1 MLFTI
6 GDGKFLGDVVSL
18 IHMCLH
24 FVVQCP
30 QKIDKLTAVHPY
42 FPSTVSKAIVKWIK
56 QHTAVCYAFYTSL
69 LTVANRGSIISSYI
83 HSASTTANT
92 TSSLRQDIG
101 SYLFVQCFEEY
112 VIESRSFWPR
122 DEKYLDSSL
131 SPFYFPS

>member
-1 MLFTI
+1 MLFAI
-6 GDGKFLGDVVSL
+6 GESKFLGDIVSL
-18 IHMCLH
+18 THMCLH

-42 FPSTVSKAIVKWIK
+42 FPSTVSKANVKLIK
-56 QHTAVCYAFYTSL
+56 EHTAAYYALYTSL

-92 TSSLRQDIG
+92 TSSLRQGIG
-101 SYLFVQCFEEY
+101 NYVFVQSFEEY
-112 VIESRSFWPR
+112 VIKPRSFWRR